1 MDRKAIIILVVSFA
15 LMIGWSLLVNRIYP
29 PQPIPLETNRLA
41 SATNQATANTN
52 GSAAPATSSGVS
64 TSAPTTGTLVES
76 EEPEKLLMIEN
87 DYARYVFTSHGG
99 GLKLIEQKNYPES
112 VACRSRNGFSTNKFA
127 TLNTKAPVPVFALV
141 GGDAVQGNGN
151 FSLTNTGGRVRAEK
165 TLPSG
170 ARLVKEFQPGTN
182 YLLSVIVRLENPTA
196 QPLELPAQELVI
208 GTATPLDPSDNA
220 TLMKM
225 EWYDGAKQQSV
236 SEPWFANHS
245 FGCGLFPTT
254 PRTTFVANSSNVVWA
269 AVYNR
274 FFTIIVAPPTNEP
287 PEEIIVRHV
296 KMPPLSPEELAT
308 VSKAITN
315 QFGFQT
321 AFVYPAMTLA
331 PKQTVERR
339 FDVFAGPKE
348 YKTLDRLA
356 SILGNNMDL
365 VMGFGG
371 FFGFFARLLL
381 LSMNGLHSLGLSYAL
396 TIIVITVIIK
406 VLFWPLTQMS
416 TRSMKRMQALQPQVK
431 AIQEKYKDDSQK
443 MNQKMMELWKQNK
456 VNPAAGC
463 LPMLIQLPIFFGF
476 YRMLQSAIELR
487 GASFLW
493 ACDLSQADTVW
504 VIPGLNFPLNPLPLI
519 MGATQLWQMRLTPP
533 SPGVDPVQQK
543 MMQYM
548 PLIFLFI
555 LYNFSS
561 GLTLYWTVQNL
572 LTIAQM
578 KLTKA
583 SNAKVPT
590 PAKPASPPFRTKK

>member
-15 LMIGWSLLVNRIYP
+15 LMIGWSSLVNRIYP

-41 SATNQATANTN
+41 VATNHTSANTN
-52 GSAAPATSSGVS
+52 VSAAAGTSSGVS
-64 TSAPTTGTLVES
+64 TAAPTTGTLVES
-76 EEPEKLLMIEN
+76 EEPEELRTIEN
-87 DYARYVFTSHGG
+87 DILRLTFTSHGG
-99 GLKLIEQKNYPES
+99 GLKLVELKNYPES
-112 VACRSRNGFSTNKFA
+112 VACRNGNGFSTNKFA
-127 TLNTKAPVPVFALV
+127 TLNTKAPVPAFALV
-141 GGDAVQGNGN
+141 GSEALQGDGN
-151 FSLTNTGGRVRAEK
+151 FSLTKTDGGVRAEK

-170 ARLVKEFQPGTN
+170 ALLVKEFQLGTG
-182 YLLSVIVRLENPTA
+182 YLISAMVRLENPTA
-196 QPLELPAQELVI
+196 QPLQLPAQELVI
-208 GTATPLDPSDNA
+208 GTATPLDPSDDA
-220 TLMKM
+220 TLMAM
-225 EWYDGAKQQSV
+225 EWYDGVKARSV
-236 SEPWFANHS
+236 GESWFANRTL
-245 FGCGLFPTT
+245 GCFPGA
-254 PRTTFVANSSNVVWA
+254 PRTEYLAANSNVLWA

-274 FFTIIVAPPTNEP
+274 FFTMIVAPSTNTPAPQVLARHVNLP
-287 PEEIIVRHV
+287 PPSAEEIAANR
-296 KMPPLSPEELAT
+296 
-308 VSKAITN
+308 KAVGKP
-315 QFGFQT
+315 FGFQS

-331 PKQTVERR
+331 PNQTVERR

-356 SILGNNMDL
+356 SLFGNNMDL

-381 LSMNGLHSLGLSYAL
+381 LSMNGLSALGLSYAL

-416 TRSMKRMQALQPQVK
+416 MRSMKRMQALQPQVK
-431 AIQEKYKDDSQK
+431 ALQEKYKDDPKK

-476 YRMLQSAIELR
+476 YRMLQTAIELR
-487 GASFLW
+487 GARFLW

-519 MGATQLWQMRLTPP
+519 MGATQIWQMRLTPP

-583 SNAKVPT
+583 SNATVPA
-590 PAKPASPPFRTKK
+590 PAKPAPPPPKRNK

>member
-1 MDRKAIIILVVSFA
+1 LS
-15 LMIGWSLLVNRIYP
+15 
-29 PQPIPLETNRLA
+29 
-41 SATNQATANTN
+41 
-52 GSAAPATSSGVS
+52 GS
-64 TSAPTTGTLVES
+64 
-76 EEPEKLLMIEN
+76 N
-87 DYARYVFTSHGG
+87 
-99 GLKLIEQKNYPES
+99 
-112 VACRSRNGFSTNKFA
+112 
-127 TLNTKAPVPVFALV
+127 
-141 GGDAVQGNGN
+141 
-151 FSLTNTGGRVRAEK
+151 
-165 TLPSG
+165 
-170 ARLVKEFQPGTN
+170 
-182 YLLSVIVRLENPTA
+182 
-196 QPLELPAQELVI
+196 
-208 GTATPLDPSDNA
+208 
-220 TLMKM
+220 
-225 EWYDGAKQQSV
+225 
-236 SEPWFANHS
+236 
-245 FGCGLFPTT
+245 
-254 PRTTFVANSSNVVWA
+254 NVMWA

-274 FFTIIVAPPTNEP
+274 FFTVIVAPPTNTPAPQVIARRVNLP
-287 PEEIIVRHV
+287 PPSAEIVAAN
-296 KMPPLSPEELAT
+296 P
-308 VSKAITN
+308 KAVTKP
-315 QFGFQT
+315 FGFQS

-356 SILGNNMDL
+356 SLLGNNLDL

-381 LSMNGLHSLGLSYAL
+381 LSMNGLYALGLPYAL

-431 AIQEKYKDDSQK
+431 AIQEKYKDDPQK

-476 YRMLQSAIELR
+476 YRMLQTAIELR
-487 GASFLW
+487 GARFFW

-504 VIPGLNFPLNPLPLI
+504 VIPLLHAPLTPPPLTML
-519 MGATQLWQMRLTPP
+519 ATQIWQMRLTPP

-572 LTIAQM
+572 LTIVQM
-578 KLTKA
+578 KVTKA
-583 SNAKVPT
+583 NDPAAAAQKNQT
-590 PAKPASPPFRTKK
+590 PGRPAAPAPKKKNR